1 MQKLKEHTERL
12 LVLMGFREVRI
23 ELDEERKR
31 VSLHVDDEAV
41 NPRTLPG
48 IANHLARVVKLIA
61 KKFDEGPLSI
71 VDFNNYY
78 REREKLIVELARAGA
93 RKASITK
100 REVALPPMNAYERHL
115 VHEELAIRPDVKTE
129 STGEGT
135 ERKVIIKYLE

>member
-1 MQKLKEHTERL
+1 MQRLKENTERL
-12 LVLMGFREVRI
+12 LALMGFREVRI
-23 ELDEERKR
+23 ELDEARKH

-41 NPRTLPG
+41 TSRTLPG

-61 KKFDEGPLSI
+61 KKLDEGPLSM

-100 REVALPPMNAYERHL
+100 HEVALPPMNAYERRL

-129 STGEGT
+129 SAGEGVD
-135 ERKVIIKYLE
+135 RKVIIKYLE